1 MDSLKNRK
9 YPRLVAA
16 LIETFGFGPA
26 LASAI
31 ALFMVLVAIAAA
43 VWVVRS
49 APPRTLVL
57 TSGPAGSSFQR
68 FAASYQKQLATH
80 GVTLEVRT
88 SDGSLDNLK
97 RLQQPGSDV
106 DVGFVQSELGKDVNV
121 SDLLSLG
128 SIAYQPL
135 WVFYRSSTPR
145 TRLSELA
152 GQRIAVGAAG
162 SGTRSLALALL
173 AANGISGPPTT
184 FLELDAD
191 AAAAALIDGKIDA
204 VFSMG
209 DSASMQTL
217 RSLVRAPGV
226 QIFNFS
232 QADAYVRRFPYLNKM
247 VLPEGSIDLGKNL
260 PAQDVEL
267 IGPTVE
273 LVAKKGLNSSLS
285 DLLLEAAQEVHGK
298 AGLLQRR
305 GEFPAPLEHEFK
317 ISEDAQRYY
326 KSGRSFLYRI
336 IPSFWIANL
345 LNRVLVAI
353 VPLVLVFIPA
363 LRLFPVLYRW
373 SVQSRIYRHYRPLL
387 RLERDAFGSLTRER
401 VQELLRQVDEIEQM
415 TSRVKVPA
423 SYANQ
428 FYELRGHLA
437 FVRRRLEAALP
448 NKETPKET
456 REGDARK

>member
-1 MDSLKNRK
+1 MESPKLKK

-43 VWVVRS
+43 IWVVRS

-57 TSGPAGSSFQR
+57 TSGPQGSTFQR
-68 FAASYQKQLATH
+68 YAESYQKLLAAH
-80 GVTLEVRT
+80 GVTLEVRA

-97 RLQQPGSDV
+97 GLQATRSDV
-106 DVGFVQSELGKDVNV
+106 DVGFVQGGLGKDVNV
-121 SDLLSLG
+121 SGLVSLG
-128 SIAYQPL
+128 SVAYQPL
-135 WVFYRSSTPR
+135 WVFYRSSTPL

-173 AANGISGPPTT
+173 AANGISGAPTT

-232 QADAYVRRFPYLNKM
+232 QADAYVRRFSYLNKM

-260 PAQDVEL
+260 PAQDVNL

-273 LVAKKGLNSSLS
+273 LVARKGLNPALS
-285 DLLLEAAQEVHGK
+285 DLLLEAAQAVHGK
-298 AGLLQRR
+298 TGLLQRR
-305 GEFPAPLEHEFK
+305 GEFPAVLEHDIP
-317 ISEDAQRYY
+317 ISDDALRYY

-387 RLERDAFGSLTRER
+387 RLERDAFGPLTRER
-401 VQELLRQVDEIEQM
+401 VQELLQQVDEIEQM
-415 TSRVKVPA
+415 TNRVKVPA
-423 SYANQ
+423 AYANQ

-437 FVRRRLEAALP
+437 FVRRRLKAAVP
-448 NKETPKET
+448 VDETLKKGP
-456 REGDARK
+456 EGDARK